1 MAPSAVPFGNAD
13 AAVDCFRGFGARW
26 ETININADVSL
37 ATVGNSTNGAAF
49 TNSESAQSI
58 FWSRSLAATVSQK
71 RSHSG
76 VDLRGITTA
85 KHSDTRFT
93 MRVAGASS
101 SSVSDMVL
109 ARLPITLD
117 RCVHAHERSSARTAA
132 AGRGPALTASVCR
145 HPRGGADVTR
155 GRPAPR
161 CGPAERQHRPMVGHT
176 LSYHA
181 QIYHKVNPVLVR
193 SLSLAARMTS
203 KASPSAAPRRLLAA
217 NVRRLRLARSLTVKQ
232 AASRV
237 GMHWRQWQK
246 IEAGH
251 SNPTVATIV
260 RVADALDV
268 TPAELFAPLST
279 GALRP
284 T

>member
-1 MAPSAVPFGNAD
+1 
-13 AAVDCFRGFGARW
+13 
-26 ETININADVSL
+26 
-37 ATVGNSTNGAAF
+37 
-49 TNSESAQSI
+49 
-58 FWSRSLAATVSQK
+58 
-71 RSHSG
+71 
-76 VDLRGITTA
+76 
-85 KHSDTRFT
+85 
-93 MRVAGASS
+93 
-101 SSVSDMVL
+101 
-109 ARLPITLD
+109 
-117 RCVHAHERSSARTAA
+117 
-132 AGRGPALTASVCR
+132 
-145 HPRGGADVTR
+145 
-155 GRPAPR
+155 
-161 CGPAERQHRPMVGHT
+161 
-176 LSYHA
+176 
-181 QIYHKVNPVLVR
+181 
-193 SLSLAARMTS
+193 MTS
-203 KASPSAAPRRLLAA
+203 KAPPSAVPRRLLAA